1 MADKDR
7 QTKNIG
13 IVVIGAGSIGVQ
25 HCHALQ
31 DIRGVIPVVVSR
43 RLECAQDLTQP
54 GVSVVKHLKDALSF
68 NTSFAIIASETISHV
83 EHSLEAMAAGLTL
96 LVEKPLAIDSIEA
109 NKIHSVAKI
118 SKKLVF
124 VGCVLRFSDSL
135 NKFRAILHNLG
146 KIYSVRIECQSYLP
160 SWRTNRPYRE
170 CYSASLEEGGVLR
183 DLIHEIDYACWIFGW
198 PDSIY
203 GKIANL
209 GVLDI
214 DSEEVAELLWTIQE
228 GPFVSIRLDYITQ
241 LPRRKMTA
249 YGEDGY
255 LEWDGIANTVTLTK
269 NNSVAE
275 KFEFHQTK
283 KEMLTTQ
290 AMALLYSGI
299 GSEYSMLATG
309 EEGVKALAVC
319 DAARK
324 ASSTGV
330 EEKISYQ

>member
-124 VGCVLRFSDSL
+124 VG
-135 NKFRAILHNLG
+135 I
-146 KIYSVRIECQSYLP
+146 
-160 SWRTNRPYRE
+160 
-170 CYSASLEEGGVLR
+170 
-183 DLIHEIDYACWIFGW
+183 
-198 PDSIY
+198 
-203 GKIANL
+203 
-209 GVLDI
+209 
-214 DSEEVAELLWTIQE
+214 
-228 GPFVSIRLDYITQ
+228 
-241 LPRRKMTA
+241 
-249 YGEDGY
+249 
-255 LEWDGIANTVTLTK
+255 
-269 NNSVAE
+269 
-275 KFEFHQTK
+275 
-283 KEMLTTQ
+283 
-290 AMALLYSGI
+290 
-299 GSEYSMLATG
+299 
-309 EEGVKALAVC
+309 
-319 DAARK
+319 
-324 ASSTGV
+324 
-330 EEKISYQ
+330 